1 MSDEFNEII
10 DEFSDFTS
18 PSDKKE
24 NSAAEKFANS
34 LTGNFSFRQVG
45 SITTVIEPVSI
56 EASMEL
62 ITKVFETDPHIPG
75 IPVEQNGAVI
85 GLLDKKTFES
95 INGSAWQ
102 KFWQKDLD
110 NYITK
115 TEIMLQANDFTE
127 KYQQSVI
134 DENRKNGVSLF
145 PVFMHRHFLGLVS
158 LHDFLDRVSVIRSQD
173 MEKAGTVQ
181 QFLLAD
187 DGCLKNAPFSCVT
200 WNKMANTVGG
210 DFYKTFCVEKDK
222 KYIVGCFDVSGKNV
236 AAALS
241 TMVIG
246 TFFSALKN
254 FSSPVRF
261 GPAITALLDQYVQD
275 ATPPG
280 IFTTGALCY
289 IDYEKNTISLQ
300 NCGHT
305 PVFVFIPNE
314 QTQKLEM
321 RTLNPNLPPFGM
333 GVIGSSEQ
341 TVMTLPIQ
349 KGVRISMYSD
359 GFTDMQTPEGM
370 RFEEEN
376 TKKFFMKSY
385 GKKPEEF
392 LSLVEKTVAEW
403 IADAMLIDDITVMD
417 INF

>member
-1 MSDEFNEII
+1 MSDEYIDDFADFTGNSNSSESSENTQI
-10 DEFSDFTS
+10 DEV
-18 PSDKKE
+18 K
-24 NSAAEKFANS
+24 NS

-62 ITKVFETDPHIPG
+62 ITKVFESDPHVAG
-75 IPVEQNGAVI
+75 IPVEQNGAII
-85 GLLDKKTFES
+85 GLLEKKTFES
-95 INGSAWQ
+95 INSSAWQ

-110 NYITK
+110 SYISK
-115 TEIMLQANDFTE
+115 TDIMLQANDFTE
-127 KYQQSVI
+127 KYQQRVI
-134 DENRKNGVSLF
+134 DENRKTGISVF
-145 PVFMHRHFLGLVS
+145 PVFMHRHLLGLVS
-158 LHDFLDRVSVIRSQD
+158 LHDFLDRVSAIRSQD
-173 MEKAGTVQ
+173 MEKARIVQ
-181 QFLLAD
+181 QHLLAD
-187 DGCLKNAPFSCVT
+187 DGCLKTAPFSCVT
-200 WNKMANTVGG
+200 WNRMANTVGG

-222 KYIVGCFDVSGKNV
+222 KYIIGCFDVSGKNV

-254 FSSPVRF
+254 FTVPVRF
-261 GPAITALLDQYVQD
+261 GPAITALLDSYVQD

-341 TVMTLPIQ
+341 TAMTLPIQ
-349 KGVRISMYSD
+349 KGIRISMYSD
-359 GFTDMQTPEGM
+359 GFTDMQTPEGQ
-370 RFEEEN
+370 RFEDEN
-376 TKKFFMKSY
+376 SKKFFMKSY
-385 GKKPEEF
+385 GKKGDEF
-392 LSLVEKTVAEW
+392 LKLVETTVEEW
-403 IADAMLIDDITVMD
+403 IEDAMLIDDITVMD

>member
-1 MSDEFNEII
+1 MSDEFIN
-10 DEFSDFTS
+10 DFSDFTGES
-18 PSDKKE
+18 NTTESTE
-24 NSAAEKFANS
+24 SEKFRNS

-45 SITTVIEPVSI
+45 SITTVMEPVSI

-62 ITKVFETDPHIPG
+62 ISKVFESDPNAPG
-75 IPVEQNGAVI
+75 VPVEQNGAII
-85 GLLDKKTFES
+85 GLLDRKTYES
-95 INGSAWQ
+95 INSSAWQ

-110 NYITK
+110 SYITK
-115 TEIMLQANDFTE
+115 TDIILQANDFTE

-134 DENRKNGVSLF
+134 DENRKSGASIF
-145 PVFMHRHFLGLVS
+145 PVFMNRHLLGLVS
-158 LHDFLDRVSVIRSQD
+158 LHDFLDRVSAIRSQD
-173 MEKAGTVQ
+173 MEKARNVQ
-181 QFLLAD
+181 QFLLSD
-187 DGCLKNAPFSCVT
+187 DGSLKEAPFSCVT
-200 WNKMANTVGG
+200 WNRMANTVGG
-210 DFYKTFCVEKDK
+210 DFYKTFCVEKGK

-254 FSSPVRF
+254 FAVPVRF
-261 GPAITALLDQYVQD
+261 GPAITALLDNYVQT

-359 GFTDMQTPEGM
+359 GFTDMQTPEGR
-370 RFEEEN
+370 RFEDEN
-376 TKKFFMKSY
+376 SKKFFMKSY
-385 GKKPEEF
+385 GKKGDEF
-392 LSLVEKTVAEW
+392 LKLVETTVEDW
-403 IADAMLIDDITVMD
+403 IEDAMLIDDITVMD